1 MQYNYYA
8 TVQLSEHF
16 NIQEL
21 RCKCGRVHDT
31 VINPELIAKLEQL
44 YSALD
49 CSKIIV
55 TSGYRCPT
63 HDKTVG
69 GNGSGQHTKGNA
81 ADIKCYDK
89 NGSIIST
96 KLVACNAQDL
106 GFTGIGNIDGTYTA
120 IHVDVRTGSKWYG
133 DEAVP
138 GGTSGSVTSD
148 YYSYYGIAKQTATR
162 TWSGKFSA
170 DIVSLQEVLRCKGEN
185 IVKDGIAGEQTLA
198 ACKKYTI
205 ELGDQGDLV
214 RWVQLRLGVV
224 ADGIVGTQTMNAIA
238 AFQKKNGLGVGYLG
252 GEDWYYLIK

>member
-8 TVQLSEHF
+8 TVQLSTHF
-16 NIQEL
+16 NIQEF
-21 RCKCGRVHDT
+21 RCKCGRVHDA
-31 VINPELIAKLEQL
+31 VINPDLIAKLEKL
-44 YSALD
+44 YAELD

-63 HDKTVG
+63 HDKAVG

-89 NGSIIST
+89 NGNVIST
-96 KLVACNAQDL
+96 KIVACKAQDL
-106 GFTGIGNIDGTYTA
+106 GFTGIGNIDSTYTA
-120 IHVDVRTGSKWYG
+120 IHVDVRTGYKWYG

-148 YYSYYGIAKQTATR
+148 YYGYYGITKQETAHA
-162 TWSGKFSA
+162 WSNKYEG
-170 DIVSLQEVLRCKGEN
+170 DIYGLQEVLRCKGED

-205 ELGDQGDLV
+205 EEGDQGDLV

-224 ADGIVGTQTMNAIA
+224 ADGIAGPKTMTAIA
-238 AFQKKNGLGVGYLG
+238 DFQRENGLGIGYLG
-252 GEDWYYLIK
+252 GEDWYFLIK